1 MNNCEACLDKQ
12 KKIAALI
19 IENKLSERFITQIQ
33 ADKFKMLEEIEKLQ
47 SEFETLVVEYEQ
59 EIERLQN
66 YVIVGYEQGI
76 KELKEENAKLRE
88 CVEFYADQSSWM
100 GWHRDVDSM
109 PRDTEP
115 AKATSDG
122 FDIMLGGKRARQLLK
137 ELNEGNKVLVN
148 KTLD

>member
-1 MNNCEACLDKQ
+1 MNNCEACLNKQ
-12 KKIAALI
+12 KEIETLIA
-19 IENKLSERFITQIQ
+19 ENKLYERFMTQIQ
-33 ADKFKMLEEIEKLQ
+33 ADKFEMRGEIEKLQ
-47 SEFETLVVEYEQ
+47 S

-66 YVIVGYEQGI
+66 YVIVGYGQGI

-100 GWHRDVDSM
+100 GWHRHVDSM
-109 PRDTEP
+109 PHDTEP
-115 AKATSDG
+115 AKAISDG